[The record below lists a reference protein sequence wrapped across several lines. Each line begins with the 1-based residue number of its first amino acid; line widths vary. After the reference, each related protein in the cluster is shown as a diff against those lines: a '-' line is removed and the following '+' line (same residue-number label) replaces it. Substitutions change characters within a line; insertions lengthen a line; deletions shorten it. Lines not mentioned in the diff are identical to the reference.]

1 MRVAAID
8 CGTNSIRLLIADVEP
23 GATTATEVARRMEV
37 VRLGQG
43 VDKTGELNPEALE
56 RTFKMAA
63 EYARE
68 CEEYG
73 VERIRF
79 AATSATRD
87 ASNRVDFVNGIK
99 HRLGVE
105 PEVLTGAE
113 EAQLSF
119 AGATSAVQNHPSP
132 YLIVDLGGGS
142 TEFVFGTREPEEALS
157 VDVGCVRMTER
168 HLAAIE
174 DGAAHLSERE
184 RARAICAARADV
196 DEALDEVAREIDFG
210 RVGTL
215 IGLAGTVTTL
225 TAHALGLPKYDR
237 DAIHGA
243 ELPPDKVIAAA
254 QDLLGMPR
262 DKRAALPYM
271 HPGRVDVMGGG
282 ALVWERIVRR
292 VRAERE
298 EAGEQLESV
307 VTSEHDIL
315 DGLALSMAANTA
327 VADDETPSANG

>member
-87 ASNRVDFVNGIK
+87 ASNRADFVTGIK
-99 HRLGVE
+99 DRLGVE

-113 EAQLSF
+113 EAQLPF

-142 TEFVFGTREPEEALS
+142 TEFVFGTRAPERSIS
-157 VDVGCVRMTER
+157 VNVGCVRMTER
-168 HLAAIE
+168 HLSAIE
-174 DGAAHLSERE
+174 DGASHPGNQARQ
-184 RARAICAARADV
+184 RAINAAGADV
-196 DEALDEVAREIDFG
+196 D
-210 RVGTL
+210 
-215 IGLAGTVTTL
+215 
-225 TAHALGLPKYDR
+225 
-237 DAIHGA
+237 
-243 ELPPDKVIAAA
+243 
-254 QDLLGMPR
+254 
-262 DKRAALPYM
+262 AALYE
-271 HPGRVDVMGGG
+271 
-282 ALVWERIVRR
+282 A
-292 VRAERE
+292 AEE
-298 EAGEQLESV
+298 
-307 VTSEHDIL
+307 
-315 DGLALSMAANTA
+315 
-327 VADDETPSANG
+327 